1 MLPNKAERY
10 GDGYEGCDGDEPQAC
25 SDGASGL
32 SCIGYDYQM
41 ACTPKKQHILLGMSD
56 GELEVKACRK

>member
-1 MLPNKAERY
+1 MLPNKAECY

-32 SCIGYDYQM
+32 SCIEYDHQKV
-41 ACTPKKQHILLGMSD
+41 CTRKK
-56 GELEVKACRK
+56 

>member
-1 MLPNKAERY
+1 MLPNKAECY

-32 SCIGYDYQM
+32 SCIEYDHQKV
-41 ACTPKKQHILLGMSD
+41 CTPKKNTYYG
-56 GELEVKACRK
+56 ACRMASWK